1 MLLDPREACEDVHHK
16 NMNKLTFAQLNENSL
31 CNKFEF
37 IQQITR
43 ILMISERDID
53 SSFPSAQFH
62 MKGYANP
69 WKLDR
74 TAYTFLY
81 KSMKDF
87 FVYETSRWKK

>member
-31 CNKFEF
+31 CNKFES
-37 IQQITR
+37 IQQIR

-69 WKLDR
+69 
-74 TAYTFLY
+74 
-81 KSMKDF
+81 
-87 FVYETSRWKK
+87 

>member
-31 CNKFEF
+31 CNKFES

-43 ILMISERDID
+43 ILMISWRNID
-53 SSFPSAQFH
+53 SLFPSTQFH

-69 WKLDR
+69 
-74 TAYTFLY
+74 
-81 KSMKDF
+81 
-87 FVYETSRWKK
+87 

>member
-31 CNKFEF
+31 CNKFES

-53 SSFPSAQFH
+53 SSFPSAQFR

-69 WKLDR
+69 
-74 TAYTFLY
+74 
-81 KSMKDF
+81 
-87 FVYETSRWKK
+87 